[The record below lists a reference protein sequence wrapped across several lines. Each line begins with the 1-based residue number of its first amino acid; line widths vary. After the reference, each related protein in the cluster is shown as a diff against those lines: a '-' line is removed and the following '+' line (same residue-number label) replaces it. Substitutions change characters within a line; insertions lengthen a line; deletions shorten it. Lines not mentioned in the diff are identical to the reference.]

1 MPWFQSLY
9 REQMRITDGRVAMPE
24 GNGLGF
30 TFDRD
35 AVESLRIK

>member
-9 REQMRITDGRVAMPE
+9 RERMRISDGRVAMPE

-30 TFDRD
+30 TFDPE
-35 AVESLRIK
+35 AVDRLRIK